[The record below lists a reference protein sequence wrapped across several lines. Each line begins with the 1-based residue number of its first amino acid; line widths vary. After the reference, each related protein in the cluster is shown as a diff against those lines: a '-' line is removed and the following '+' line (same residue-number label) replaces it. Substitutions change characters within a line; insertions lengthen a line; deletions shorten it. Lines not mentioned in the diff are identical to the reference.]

1 MKSDFE
7 QLLRQIVQHELD
19 EAVTDSP
26 ILEDIHTILYEN
38 GMERNE
44 NIPSWLII
52 FFKALRNS
60 ESVEISPRPASQP
73 PADVGEF
80 FSALQSI
87 LALDCYDYGEWVRVR
102 LPKHGML
109 GFLSIEHGYYQVAR
123 LAEIPEDGLSDISAA
138 KMLNRSN

>member
-19 EAVTDSP
+19 EDLTDSP
-26 ILEDIHTILYEN
+26 ILEDIHTILTEN
-38 GMERNE
+38 GMERDE
-44 NIPSWLII
+44 NIPSWLIN
-52 FFKALRNS
+52 FFSALRNS
-60 ESVEISPRPASQP
+60 ESLGISPQTASQP
-73 PADVGEF
+73 PVYVGEF

-109 GFLSIEHGYYQVAR
+109 GFLSIEHAYYQVAR
-123 LAEIPEDGLSDISAA
+123 LTEIPEDGLSDISAA
-138 KMLNRSN
+138 KMLNRSS